1 MLPQCSDPAVTAE
14 DPSAP
19 ALALRMRQHLAHFI
33 ALAAAGTLPL
43 VAPPTQAH
51 WAARGAG
58 HFHLGAELFLQIQG
72 YTEFRFPQGQVTVRA
87 GEALLMPPK
96 LLHDEWVGGDAQGPF
111 SNLVIYADSQAVSC
125 HIAHEV
131 QPERPSNLYLESCQ
145 HPDAVR
151 IEGWLMDA
159 TQTPAQDTHGLW
171 PVQQRA
177 LVLTALGGVS
187 RLLDAP
193 EQLVSHEPPLFAKL
207 RMHIQNRLGD
217 VDLTVASLAEAVGC
231 SADYLSHLYSQH
243 TGEHLWQVVL
253 RQRLARAARLLKEDD
268 SAVKEIAW
276 CCGFASASHFIRCF
290 KQQFGTTPKVYR
302 AQALVS

>member
-1 MLPQCSDPAVTAE
+1 
-14 DPSAP
+14 
-19 ALALRMRQHLAHFI
+19 MRRHLAHFI
-33 ALAAAGTLPL
+33 TLAATGSLPL
-43 VAPPTQAH
+43 VPPPAQAH

-58 HFHLGAELFLQIQG
+58 HFHLGAELFLQMQG
-72 YTEFRFPQGQVTVRA
+72 YTEFRFPQGQVTLRA

-96 LLHDEWVGGDAQGPF
+96 LLHDEWVGGDAHGPF
-111 SNLVIYADSQAVSC
+111 ANLVIYADSQAVSC
-125 HIAHEV
+125 HIANEA
-131 QPERPSNLYLESCQ
+131 QPQRPGNLYLESCQ
-145 HPDAVR
+145 HPDAAR
-151 IEGWLMDA
+151 IEGWLVDA
-159 TQTPAQDTHGLW
+159 TQAPTQDTHGLW

-177 LVLTALGGVS
+177 LVLTALSGVS

-253 RQRLARAARLLKEDD
+253 RLRLARAARLLKEDD

-276 CCGFASASHFIRCF
+276 CCGFASSSHFIRCF